1 MASSPSIPRRRW
13 RIALLLG
20 FGVLVNYFDRVNLS
34 VSQDALAHDFG
45 ITLVTFGWLAAAY
58 NFTYAALQLP
68 IGFILDK
75 FGIRRV
81 GRVSIFLWS
90 LASFA
95 AALSPGLKSLFAA
108 RLLLGVGEA
117 PTFPANGKAIGSW
130 FPPHER
136 SFATAINDSMAKLA
150 SAIGVPVLGILL
162 LHIGWRMSFAATGI
176 ISLAYFALFWG
187 VYTDPQHDTGLSDQ
201 ERAYIT
207 GLPANATPGPR
218 PPTPRFLSLL
228 ANRKTIALMLGFGA
242 YNYTFYLLLTWLPK
256 YLSSTLGIDL
266 AHAFLYTGVPWL
278 VAAITDLLI
287 GGWLADFLIQRGANP
302 NTVRKTILALG
313 LACGM
318 GIFGAAYAHTA
329 VSAVLWISLS
339 IGGVSAA
346 APIGWSIPSLI
357 APRQSVGAVGGIAN
371 FSSQVSAIAAPVITG
386 YAVQSLHSFV
396 LAFSIAAAY
405 LAAGIFG
412 YLVLMGPIEP
422 MTLPAE

>member
-187 VYTDPQHDTGLSDQ
+187 VYTDP
-201 ERAYIT
+201 
-207 GLPANATPGPR
+207 PARHWPLRPGARLHHRPARQRHTR
-218 PPTPRFLSLL
+218 PPATHP
-228 ANRKTIALMLGFGA
+228 ALPFPA
-242 YNYTFYLLLTWLPK
+242 RQPQNHRP
-256 YLSSTLGIDL
+256 
-266 AHAFLYTGVPWL
+266 HARLRRL
-278 VAAITDLLI
+278 
-287 GGWLADFLIQRGANP
+287 
-302 NTVRKTILALG
+302 
-313 LACGM
+313 
-318 GIFGAAYAHTA
+318 
-329 VSAVLWISLS
+329 
-339 IGGVSAA
+339 
-346 APIGWSIPSLI
+346 
-357 APRQSVGAVGGIAN
+357 
-371 FSSQVSAIAAPVITG
+371 
-386 YAVQSLHSFV
+386 
-396 LAFSIAAAY
+396 
-405 LAAGIFG
+405 
-412 YLVLMGPIEP
+412 
-422 MTLPAE
+422 